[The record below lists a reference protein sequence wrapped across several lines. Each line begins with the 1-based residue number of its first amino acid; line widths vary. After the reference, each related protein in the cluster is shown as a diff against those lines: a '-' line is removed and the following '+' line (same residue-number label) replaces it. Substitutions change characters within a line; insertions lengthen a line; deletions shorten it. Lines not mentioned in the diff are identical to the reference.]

1 MANNRQTEM
10 GQFDEHKQT
19 EMGLFDEQTEM
30 ELFYDQTEMGLFDEQ
45 KACRGWQNAG
55 MTARH
60 AGTKKDEMS

>member
-10 GQFDEHKQT
+10 GQFDEHK
-19 EMGLFDEQTEM
+19 
-30 ELFYDQTEMGLFDEQ
+30 QTEMGLFDEQ